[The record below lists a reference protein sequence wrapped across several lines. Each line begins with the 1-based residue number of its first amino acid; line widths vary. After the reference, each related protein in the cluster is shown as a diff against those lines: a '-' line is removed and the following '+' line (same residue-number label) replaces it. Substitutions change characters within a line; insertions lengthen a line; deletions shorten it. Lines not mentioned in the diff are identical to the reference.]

1 MLLFCCSI
9 LQAPLS
15 GNAYIVIICTISPT
29 IRCQD
34 ESLNTL
40 KFASRAKKIKVEAK
54 VNEVSDDK
62 TLLRQY
68 RQEIE
73 ALKAKLAEMETLVVS
88 AAEEETPKEEEV
100 EEPDTSKN
108 EEHQQMM
115 LQVYNF
121 CIM

>member
-1 MLLFCCSI
+1 M
-9 LQAPLS
+9 
-15 GNAYIVIICTISPT
+15 IICTISPT
-29 IRCQD
+29 LRCQD

-88 AAEEETPKEEEV
+88 AAEEQTSKEDEI
-100 EEPDTSKN
+100 EEPDASKN

-115 LQVYNF
+115 LQVYNLSWIL
-121 CIM
+121 CVTKK